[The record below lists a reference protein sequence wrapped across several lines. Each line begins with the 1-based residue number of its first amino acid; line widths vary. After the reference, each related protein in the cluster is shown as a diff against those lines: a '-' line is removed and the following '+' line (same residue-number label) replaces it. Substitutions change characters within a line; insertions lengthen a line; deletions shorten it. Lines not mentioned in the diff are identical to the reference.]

1 MTQKTT
7 NKKPAAKAAPT
18 PVKVEAAKPTAPKAE
33 APKAAPANVEIPVVE
48 APKVVTPVE
57 KPVVEAV
64 EVATAPIETPIKA
77 EPAPVAAVQ
86 KGTIAMN
93 DTVKKITTETAERAQ
108 ALFGDINARAKTA
121 MEKGSKM
128 FEEINDLNK
137 GNIEAVVESSKVV
150 AKGAETIGQQAAEYG
165 RKSFENATATMKSFA
180 SVKSPTELFQLQS
193 EYVRSAFDSFISETS
208 KNSETVLKLAG
219 EAMQPISNRFAVAA
233 EKIKKAA

>member
-1 MTQKTT
+1 MTQKS

-33 APKAAPANVEIPVVE
+33 APKAVAPVKIEEPAVE
-48 APKVVTPVE
+48 AAPV
-57 KPVVEAV
+57 
-64 EVATAPIETPIKA
+64 ETPIKA
-77 EPAPVAAVQ
+77 EPAPAAAVQ
-86 KGTIAMN
+86 KGTAMN
-93 DTVKKITTETAERAQ
+93 DTVKKITTETNERAQ
-108 ALFGDINARAKTA
+108 ALFGDLNARTKTA
-121 MEKGSKM
+121 IEKGSKM
-128 FEEINDLNK
+128 LEEMNELNK

-150 AKGAETIGQQAAEYG
+150 AKGAESIGQQAAEYG

-193 EYVRSAFDSFISETS
+193 DYVRTAFDSFIAETS

-233 EKIKKAA
+233 EKIKTAA